1 LNIMHAAFL
10 AVQYDP
16 SDNDLLMRCQVMVN
30 DLCGRHLMMPSFE
43 VSISKLLLLSWL
55 LKREFSDI
63 NVRLEKP
70 LPAFQL
76 NASAIMRSLMMTEA
90 FS

>member
-1 LNIMHAAFL
+1 MHAAFL

-43 VSISKLLLLSWL
+43 VRSSKLLLFSWL

-70 LPAFQL
+70 LLTFQL

>member
-1 LNIMHAAFL
+1 
-10 AVQYDP
+10 
-16 SDNDLLMRCQVMVN
+16 MVN
-30 DLCGRHLMMPSFE
+30 GLCGRHFMMPSFE
-43 VSISKLLLLSWL
+43 VSSSKLLLLSWL

-70 LPAFQL
+70 LPTFRL

-90 FS
+90 FSRTKFFPI

>member
-1 LNIMHAAFL
+1 MHAAFL

-43 VSISKLLLLSWL
+43 VSSSKLLLFSWL

-63 NVRLEKP
+63 NLRLEKP
-70 LPAFQL
+70 LLTFQL